1 MLKLENITKK
11 FNDGT
16 SALSGIDLSI
26 NEGQFVVILGP
37 SGSGKTTLI
46 RSINGLVKPDTGLI
60 KFTNNAATVSEIK
73 KIREKM
79 GVIFQDFNLVENLS
93 SINNVLSGLL
103 FSSNNFLSL
112 FYIFSKK
119 QKLLALECL
128 QRVGLL
134 EKAYSRVS
142 NLSGGQKQRI
152 GIARAIV
159 KNPKLLLADEPVA
172 SLDPVIAHD
181 IMTLLRSLS
190 KEFGI
195 TVICSL
201 HQVDLALEFSDR
213 IVGLSD
219 GKIVIDSDPKKIK
232 FEDIQSMYRGK
243 TKGLTFG
250 IQNKYEDHRKK

>member
-60 KFTNNAATVSEIK
+60 KFTNNAGTVSEIK

-181 IMTLLRSLS
+181 VMTLLRSLS

-232 FEDIQSMYRGK
+232 FEDIKSMYRGK

-250 IQNKYEDHRKK
+250 IENKYEDHRKK